1 MVVAASEFRFRDK
14 GSFGSL
20 PQQMWLLA
28 LWALKLAVET
38 INLLMTEAIWIPCTV
53 LAVEAS
59 FPGVFRRGPRWA
71 KKVMRISF
79 AALRF
84 IVATGIESFVAMSAL
99 VAALFCHT
107 AAKLKGFR
115 DYVGL
120 GIFPIVAFHYC
131 KVKKVGP
138 CRKVLHGLV
147 LVYGLFIMIFGTIAA
162 VQSLT
167 PSADGAPGEKLRPGL
182 SAECL
187 ATHEGSRAESSGKGK
202 PGFFKGLMQDKAAH
216 KIFPVFWLVCV
227 SLAVFQYI
235 MDIRVVGYEV
245 APITAFLFELLVP
258 LSLGFFTFV
267 ALGDPGTVPA
277 RPQGNSAVEELM
289 KVIDSPAGDIE
300 PPDINRLCTTTWVM
314 KGLRTKYCV
323 QTGACVEEFD
333 HYCVWLNNTIGKANH
348 RQFVGL
354 AIVEFF
360 TQVTHVRLC
369 MVTVMSLIPYQ
380 SFTQWMWGAITSY
393 PLLAMIV
400 VIHCVTA
407 PWVLMLTLHQS
418 RLVLMNLTTNEMMN
432 MHRYEHFWTIRQI
445 GPGHSSRIF
454 RNPFNKGSG
463 VANCLDFW
471 WHRTRWQ
478 MVAQPQP
485 LEGGCQKQCCNH
497 SH

>member
-1 MVVAASEFRFRDK
+1 
-14 GSFGSL
+14 
-20 PQQMWLLA
+20 
-28 LWALKLAVET
+28 
-38 INLLMTEAIWIPCTV
+38 
-53 LAVEAS
+53 
-59 FPGVFRRGPRWA
+59 
-71 KKVMRISF
+71 
-79 AALRF
+79 
-84 IVATGIESFVAMSAL
+84 
-99 VAALFCHT
+99 
-107 AAKLKGFR
+107 
-115 DYVGL
+115 
-120 GIFPIVAFHYC
+120 
-131 KVKKVGP
+131 
-138 CRKVLHGLV
+138 
-147 LVYGLFIMIFGTIAA
+147 
-162 VQSLT
+162 
-167 PSADGAPGEKLRPGL
+167 
-182 SAECL
+182 
-187 ATHEGSRAESSGKGK
+187 
-202 PGFFKGLMQDKAAH
+202 
-216 KIFPVFWLVCV
+216 
-227 SLAVFQYI
+227 
-235 MDIRVVGYEV
+235 MDIRVVGYEALWGFPKLIDLTAPTCDPSDAQLQV
-245 APITAFLFELLVP
+245 APVTAFLFELLVP

-393 PLLAMIV
+393 PLLTMIV

-445 GPGHSSRIF
+445 GPGADLVH
-454 RNPFNKGSG
+454 GSTDPSTDIWMDRQ
-463 VANCLDFW
+463 VD
-471 WHRTRWQ
+471 R
-478 MVAQPQP
+478 
-485 LEGGCQKQCCNH
+485 
-497 SH
+497 